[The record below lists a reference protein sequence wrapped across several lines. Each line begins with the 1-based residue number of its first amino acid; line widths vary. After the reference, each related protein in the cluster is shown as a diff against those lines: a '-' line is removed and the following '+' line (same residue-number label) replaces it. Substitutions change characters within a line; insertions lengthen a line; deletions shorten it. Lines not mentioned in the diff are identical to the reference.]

1 MGPPGTLNGCIASVL
16 KDLLHLRPKVL
27 VCLPSLSCLPDI
39 MVDLNE
45 LSSLDVFVLSR
56 RQEGTKMYEIFFLEH
71 QARELAREL
80 FCCLTQHKAL
90 KSMSMLIDLSIYYHI
105 HCMGA
110 DSCAHRIQPG
120 LLKFSFH
127 SFKQKFVAIMS

>member
-16 KDLLHLRPKVL
+16 KDLLHLRSKVL

-45 LSSLDVFVLSR
+45 LSSLDVLVLSR

-71 QARELAREL
+71 QAREL

-90 KSMSMLIDLSIYYHI
+90 KSMSKLIDLSTYYHI